1 MAPTPA
7 LTLDVA
13 GRSVRVS
20 SPDRV
25 VFPDIGATKADV
37 ARYYAMVGER
47 LLTALGDRPTTLER
61 WPKGVL
67 PGMTLGDEGF
77 YSKRTPRG
85 APEWVESVR
94 ITFPSGRSA
103 DEVCPTAPAV
113 AVWAAQMGTITFH
126 PWPVRRPDVDHPD
139 QLRLDFD
146 PSPGTGFADAVAVAL
161 AARDL
166 LGELGWTAYVK
177 TSGGRGVHVFVPLQP
192 RWTFVE
198 VRHAVIG
205 IARELERRQPDRV
218 TTSWWKEDR
227 GARVFVDFNQAAR
240 DRTMA
245 SAWSIRARAGAPVS
259 VPVGWD
265 ELASVDP
272 AAFDIFT
279 APERLAMAD
288 PWASMAAQAFDLQPA
303 LDLWQAD
310 ADRGL
315 TDLPYPPD
323 YPKMPGEPLRVQ
335 PSRARKQPDDARV
348 DPDAS
353 DAHDH

>member
-1 MAPTPA
+1 MTI
-7 LTLDVA
+7 DVG
-13 GRSVRVS
+13 GRAVRVS

-25 VFPDIGATKADV
+25 VFPEVGATKGDV
-37 ARYYAMVGER
+37 ARYYAAVGGR
-47 LLTALGDRPTTLER
+47 LLAAVGDRPTTLER

-85 APEWVESVR
+85 APEWVQSVQ
-94 ITFPSGRSA
+94 ITFPSGRTA
-103 DEVCPTAPAV
+103 LEVCPTEPAV
-113 AVWAAQMGTITFH
+113 AVWAAQMGTITLH
-126 PWPVRRPDVDHPD
+126 PWPVSTPDVDHPD

-146 PSPGTGFADAVAVAL
+146 PSPGSGFADAAAVAK

-166 LGELGWTAYVK
+166 LGELGWTAFAK
-177 TSGGRGVHVFVPLQP
+177 TSGGRGMHVFVPLQP

-245 SAWSIRARAGAPVS
+245 SAWSIRARTGAPVS
-259 VPVGWD
+259 VPVEWD
-265 ELASVDP
+265 ELPELDP
-272 AAFDIFT
+272 AAFDLFT
-279 APERLAMAD
+279 APERLALAD
-288 PWASMAAQAFDLQPA
+288 PWAAMADLAFDLSPA
-303 LDLWQAD
+303 LALWQAD
-310 ADRGL
+310 VDRGL
-315 TDLPYPPD
+315 GELPYPPD
-323 YPKMPGEPLRVQ
+323 YPKMPGEPKRVQ
-335 PSRARKQPDDARV
+335 PSRARTAPDGPPPR
-348 DPDAS
+348 
-353 DAHDH
+353 